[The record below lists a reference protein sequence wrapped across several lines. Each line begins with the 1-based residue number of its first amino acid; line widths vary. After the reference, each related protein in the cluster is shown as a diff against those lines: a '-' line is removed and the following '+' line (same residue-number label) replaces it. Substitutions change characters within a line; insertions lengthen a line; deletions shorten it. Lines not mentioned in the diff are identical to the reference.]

1 MKCNGVYALVVLRVF
16 SHRHSPGRVP
26 WYGQIEADHVAG
38 EPRDDGRRCSHN
50 NSSNNSSSKQRGLS
64 NLRGHRLRC
73 SFRAR
78 ARTRMNAE

>member
-38 EPRDDGRRCSHN
+38 EPRIQPNSHAVADLNKHQQVEEGSRCGNDD
-50 NSSNNSSSKQRGLS
+50 
-64 NLRGHRLRC
+64 
-73 SFRAR
+73 
-78 ARTRMNAE
+78 RTSLHVKNIV